1 LQKNG
6 RWAQVNTEF
15 GSSTGYLIAYG
26 YMNQTLFTFLPL
38 IVLTLFNILLV
49 RVVIGAARQRETM
62 TSATDMTTGSAG
74 VSIVVVTGSAGDQQR
89 ITVMLICVVVVFLVC
104 QVKLYSI
111 YLLNKSTDRPLT
123 LTCMKY
129 M

>member
-1 LQKNG
+1 
-6 RWAQVNTEF
+6 
-15 GSSTGYLIAYG
+15 
-26 YMNQTLFTFLPL
+26 MNQTLFTFLPL

-74 VSIVVVTGSAGDQQR
+74 VSIVVMTGSAGDQQR

-104 QVKLYSI
+104 QVKLHFNLFIKQKYRSATYI
-111 YLLNKSTDRPLT
+111 DMHEIHVET
-123 LTCMKY
+123 L
-129 M
+129 